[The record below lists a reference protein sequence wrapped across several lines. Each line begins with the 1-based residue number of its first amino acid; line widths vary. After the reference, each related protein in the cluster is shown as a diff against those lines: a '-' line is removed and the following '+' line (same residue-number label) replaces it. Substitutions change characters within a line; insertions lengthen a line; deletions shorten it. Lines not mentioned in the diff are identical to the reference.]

1 MSGGR
6 KSAITGTHI
15 CLLKSDGEETVW
27 SKQRLGTEL
36 GLLDYS
42 ETTAFNYEVGEKR
55 GYEGCQAH
63 FMSLTTYSPL

>member
-15 CLLKSDGEETVW
+15 CLLKSDGEETME
-27 SKQRLGTEL
+27 RLGTEL

-42 ETTAFNYEVGEKR
+42 ETTAFNDEVGEKR

-63 FMSLTTYSPL
+63 FMSPATYSPL